1 MLPTLYTL
9 WPSTTHPRSPQI
21 WPYKLAKFAPL
32 LECIGPGLPHY
43 LGDDCDGLAT
53 SLVLIHEY
61 NLKKVIRAGL
71 ADMLVEGQ
79 RSLDEFWDIELH
91 RRSLER
97 GVLAA
102 RHDGELVF
110 IFDIGYYLFY
120 LNFTKFILF

>member
-1 MLPTLYTL
+1 MGPGPAHPSRHVKRNTFENKNHTIYLQS
-9 WPSTTHPRSPQI
+9 STTHPPRPQI

-32 LECIGPGLPHY
+32 LACIGPGLPHY

-71 ADMLVEGQ
+71 ADMLLEGQ

-102 RHDGELVF
+102 RHDGEL
-110 IFDIGYYLFY
+110 G
-120 LNFTKFILF
+120 